1 MLSFVKAVLEILGRA
16 FLVCSLVLVGAGVSP
31 ALEDGVCGKG
41 VITAWQLNVR
51 TRPSNDSRVAG
62 TLKKGDAV
70 SVVDHQGGE
79 GGWLE
84 IRSPK
89 VNGFIRNR
97 SRYIEWKLTR
107 GPAKK
112 RGKTSTKLTRGPAE
126 KRGKPPVKLTRG
138 PAKKPDKAPAK
149 KAEVIR
155 KRIAAQE
162 NEIREFTEKETA
174 IIEGLNDIEL
184 SLNRMRA
191 RISALKGEL
200 ETIRQGMND
209 VGRKKEDLAVNI
221 DKNKGYVAARLNAL
235 YRVKMIGRME
245 LMSMP
250 DSMFDFF
257 LQQNAL
263 ARILASDLDLLEQ
276 QMNDLKRLATVS
288 RDLETL
294 AVEKKRLEDS
304 LKEEVRVNTKESLKR
319 SAILKDIQKKKE
331 LGLAAVASLKLA
343 AKGLEK
349 KIATLEPR
357 KSDGRGGFSRAL
369 GRLDMPVQG
378 TIISRYGP
386 SQNSNYSSFT
396 FQTGI
401 DISVDKGEPVRSV
414 FKGEVLYAEWLKGYG
429 NLIIINHGE
438 SFYTLYAHVEEFFK
452 KKGERVDTSEVIA
465 LAGDTGSIK
474 GPCLHFEVRHHG
486 KPVDPMK
493 WLKKGA

>member
-1 MLSFVKAVLEILGRA
+1 MLSIVKAVLKILGRISLGCLF
-16 FLVCSLVLVGAGVSP
+16 FLVGTGVSL
-31 ALEDGVCGKG
+31 ALAEGVRGKG
-41 VITAWQLNVR
+41 VVSAWQLNIR
-51 TRPSNDSRVAG
+51 TQASNDSKIAG
-62 TLKKGDAV
+62 ILKRGDVV
-70 SVVDHQGGE
+70 SVIDHQDGE

-84 IRSPK
+84 IRSGK
-89 VNGFIRNR
+89 VHGFVRNR
-97 SRYIEWKLTR
+97 SRYIEWTVER
-107 GPAKK
+107 GWTKPSPSATAKN
-112 RGKTSTKLTRGPAE
+112 AE
-126 KRGKPPVKLTRG
+126 
-138 PAKKPDKAPAK
+138 A
-149 KAEVIR
+149 IR
-155 KRIAAQE
+155 QRIADQE
-162 NEIREFTEKETA
+162 SEVREFTEKETA
-174 IIEGLNDIEL
+174 IIEGLNEIEL
-184 SLNRMRA
+184 TLNRMRA
-191 RISALKGEL
+191 RILALTGEL
-200 ETIRQGMND
+200 ETIREGVAD
-209 VGRKKEDLAVNI
+209 VGRKKKNLAATIN
-221 DKNKGYVAARLNAL
+221 KNKGYVAARLNAL

-245 LMSMP
+245 LASMP

-257 LQQNAL
+257 IQQNAL
-263 ARILASDLDLLEQ
+263 GRILAADLDLLERQ
-276 QMNDLKRLATVS
+276 TGDMKRLATVS

-294 AVEKKRLEDS
+294 EAEKKRLDAT
-304 LKEEVRVNTKESLKR
+304 LKEQMRVNTMESRKR
-319 SAILKDIQKKKE
+319 SAILEEIRKKKE

-343 AKGLEK
+343 AKGLEN
-349 KIATLEPR
+349 KIATLGPSG
-357 KSDGRGGFSRAL
+357 SDHQKGFSRSL
-369 GRLDMPVQG
+369 GRLKMPVQG

>member
-1 MLSFVKAVLEILGRA
+1 M
-16 FLVCSLVLVGAGVSP
+16 
-31 ALEDGVCGKG
+31 
-41 VITAWQLNVR
+41 
-51 TRPSNDSRVAG
+51 
-62 TLKKGDAV
+62 
-70 SVVDHQGGE
+70 DHQDGE

-84 IRSPK
+84 IRSAN

-97 SRYIEWKLTR
+97 ARYIKWELAPR
-107 GPAKK
+107 PVKK
-112 RGKTSTKLTRGPAE
+112 
-126 KRGKPPVKLTRG
+126 KPPVLVK
-138 PAKKPDKAPAK
+138 KKPAVSTK
-149 KAEVIR
+149 ETETIR
-155 KRIAAQE
+155 RRIAVQE
-162 NEIREFTEKETA
+162 SEVREFTEKETA

-184 SLNRMRA
+184 MLNRMRA
-191 RISALKGEL
+191 RISALTREL
-200 ETIRQGMND
+200 EAIREGVAD
-209 VGRKKEDLAVNI
+209 VGRKKERLTGTI
-221 DKNKGYVAARLNAL
+221 EKNKDYVAARLNAL
-235 YRVKMIGRME
+235 YRMKMIGRME
-245 LMSMP
+245 LVSMP
-250 DSMFDFF
+250 DSMFDFV

-263 ARILASDLDLLEQ
+263 GRILASDLDLLER
-276 QMNDLKRLATVS
+276 QMDDMKRLATVS
-288 RDLETL
+288 LDLEAL
-294 AVEKKRLEDS
+294 EVEKKRLDAT
-304 LKEEVRVNTKESLKR
+304 LKEQMRVKTRESLKR
-319 SAILKDIQKKKE
+319 SAILKEIRKKKE

-343 AKGLEK
+343 AKGLEN

-357 KSDGRGGFSRAL
+357 GGDDQVGFSRSL
-369 GRLDMPVQG
+369 GRLKMPVEG

-429 NLIIINHGE
+429 NLIIINHGD

-452 KKGERVDTSEVIA
+452 KKGELVDTSEVIA